1 MHGSAVPGPAGAP
14 TLLTWSRRP
23 RPHLCPCGVLAC
35 RFSKS
40 WQRQRRSLTR
50 PWTRRVGHGAG
61 RALCSH
67 LSCCFG
73 LMLMA
78 TQTFTKN

>member
-1 MHGSAVPGPAGAP
+1 MAEAEAEFDP
-14 TLLTWSRRP
+14 TLDSTATNVARVMKHVLQKGFRMG
-23 RPHLCPCGVLAC
+23 GVLGVGVVAPVLLY
-35 RFSKS
+35 RH
-40 WQRQRRSLTR
+40 
-50 PWTRRVGHGAG
+50 TRRVGHGAG